1 MKDKGFNK
9 YDPHMVAESKMK
21 AIVIYREKK
30 REFNKLVRDKDEKE
44 KQKFLYYRFSY
55 DSKLSVEDAK
65 AKARTDEEVNEYN
78 KQLDAAEIEMDK
90 AYAELDRIT
99 VKIELMA
106 DFNATA
112 RAEMKL
118 GGLTP

>member
-1 MKDKGFNK
+1 MDKGFNK
-9 YDPHMVAESKMK
+9 YDPHMIAETKMN
-21 AIVIYREKK
+21 AIVDYREKK
-30 REFNKLVRDKDEKE
+30 REFNKLIRDKDEKE

-55 DSKLSVEDAK
+55 NDKLSVEDAK
-65 AKARTDEEVNEYN
+65 AKARTDDEVKGFNER
-78 KQLDAAEIEMDK
+78 LDAAEIEMDK

-118 GGLTP
+118 GGLQP

>member
-9 YDPHMVAESKMK
+9 YDPHRIAEKKMK
-21 AIVIYREKK
+21 AIVTYREKK

-55 DSKLSVEDAK
+55 DRKLSVEDAK
-65 AKARTDEEVNEYN
+65 AKARTDEEVKEYN
-78 KQLDAAEIEMDK
+78 KQLDAAEIKMDK

>member
-9 YDPHMVAESKMK
+9 YDPHRIAEKKMK
-21 AIVIYREKK
+21 AIVTYREKK

-65 AKARTDEEVNEYN
+65 AKARTDEEVKEYN